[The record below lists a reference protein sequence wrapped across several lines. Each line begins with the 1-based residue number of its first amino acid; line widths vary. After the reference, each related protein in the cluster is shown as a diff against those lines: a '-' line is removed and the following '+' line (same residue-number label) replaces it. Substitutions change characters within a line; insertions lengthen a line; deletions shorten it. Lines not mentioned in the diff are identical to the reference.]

1 MSEVT
6 TSDTNSL
13 TSIIEKYK
21 YHPSIT
27 AIKNHMDKIEK
38 PNFSFNDITKP
49 FVIKEIKNLD
59 PKKTSQSN
67 DIPTKLI
74 KEYSDIFATIIVED
88 FNKCMYNGTF
98 PKIFKISE
106 VIPVYKKDEPYDKN
120 NYRSIS
126 ILSNLS
132 TIYARYM
139 HDEINAYFDI
149 LSKFQCGFR
158 KGYSA
163 QHCLLY
169 MIEKIRKI
177 RNSKGV
183 LAAVLT
189 DLLKLLTVFF
199 MSYC

>member
-6 TSDTNSL
+6 TSVRNSL
-13 TSIIEKYK
+13 TPITEKYK
-21 YHPSIT
+21 YHPTIT

-49 FVIKEIKNLD
+49 FFIKEIKNLD

-88 FNKCMYNGTF
+88 FNKCMHNGTF
-98 PKIFKISE
+98 PRSFKISE

-120 NYRSIS
+120 NYRPIS

-132 TIYARYM
+132 KIYERYM
-139 HDEINAYFDI
+139 HDEINSF
-149 LSKFQCGFR
+149 
-158 KGYSA
+158 
-163 QHCLLY
+163 LY
-169 MIEKIRKI
+169 AKAIAHSIARF
-177 RNSKGV
+177 
-183 LAAVLT
+183 T
-189 DLLKLLTVFF
+189 
-199 MSYC
+199 